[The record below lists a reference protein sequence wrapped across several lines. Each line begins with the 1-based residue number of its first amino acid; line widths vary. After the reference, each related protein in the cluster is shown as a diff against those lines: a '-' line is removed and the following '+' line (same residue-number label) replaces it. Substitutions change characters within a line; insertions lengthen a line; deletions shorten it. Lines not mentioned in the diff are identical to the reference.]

1 MTATTTN
8 TTTATDHG
16 SVAADI
22 DTRLMLAAIFMDVR
36 TCSDPAVR
44 EARQAASDAIAEAG
58 RYSDQAG
65 RLEAVTRQPE
75 APCDASILRQA
86 ADIIRARGWAQRDY
100 TADNG
105 SVCILQAIHT
115 VTGGPGTASG
125 SALDTLRDRIRRE
138 FGEDPSSVPVW
149 NDRPGRT
156 VADVLR
162 ILG

>member
-1 MTATTTN
+1 MTATITKTPTTTN
-8 TTTATDHG
+8 HG
-16 SVAADI
+16 PVAADI
-22 DTRLMLAAIFMDVR
+22 DTRLILAAIFMDVR
-36 TCSDPAVR
+36 MGSDPAVR
-44 EARQAASDAIAEAG
+44 KARQEASDAIAQAD

-75 APCDASILRQA
+75 TFRSVSILRQA

-115 VTGGPGTASG
+115 VTGGTGAASEG
-125 SALDTLRDRIRRE
+125 ALDVLRDRIRRE
-138 FGEDPSSVPVW
+138 FGEDASSVPVW

-156 VADVLR
+156 VEDVLR

>member
-1 MTATTTN
+1 MTATITN
-8 TTTATDHG
+8 TPAATNHG
-16 SVAADI
+16 SVTADI
-22 DTRLMLAAIFMDVR
+22 DTRLMLAAIFMDFSMG
-36 TCSDPAVR
+36 SDPAVR
-44 EARQAASDAIAEAG
+44 EARQEASDAIAEADRPG
-58 RYSDQAG
+58 PSTG

-75 APCDASILRQA
+75 TFRSASILRQA

-115 VTGGPGTASG
+115 VTGGTGAASEG
-125 SALDTLRDRIRRE
+125 ALDVLRDRIRRE
-138 FGEDPSSVPVW
+138 FGEDASSVPVW

-156 VADVLR
+156 VEDVLR